1 MRIPFWIWIILGLTA
16 ISWIL
21 PDGIPGE
28 EFALPAIAIAS
39 LLLRRLFMKNQY
51 QQQYQQ
57 YQKQRAQGS
66 GTAGGQSQTGSQSSS
81 SFYNRFGGW
90 GAGFQQP
97 QSPPSTKDPY
107 ELLGIDKG
115 ASMEKIKKAYRDKLK
130 KYHPDVVENLKLG
143 PEYKEMFEEKTRE
156 IHKAFEQLGG
166 K

>member
-1 MRIPFWIWIILGLTA
+1 MRIPLWIWIILGLTA

-28 EFALPAIAIAS
+28 EFALPAIAVVS

-57 YQKQRAQGS
+57 YRKQQTQS
-66 GTAGGQSQTGSQSSS
+66 GGASGGQSRTGSQGSS
-81 SFYNRFGGW
+81 SFYNRFQGW
-90 GAGFQQP
+90 GSGFQQP
-97 QSPPSTKDPY
+97 QPQPSSKDPY
-107 ELLGIDKG
+107 ELLGIDRG

-130 KYHPDVVENLKLG
+130 KFHPDVVENLKLG
-143 PEYKEMFEEKTRE
+143 PEYKEMFEDKTRE
-156 IHKAFEQLGG
+156 IQKAFEQLGG

>member
-1 MRIPFWIWIILGLTA
+1 MRIPLWIWIILGLTA
-16 ISWIL
+16 ISWII

-28 EFALPAIAIAS
+28 EFALPAIAIVS

-57 YQKQRAQGS
+57 YQKQQTQGG

-90 GAGFQQP
+90 GSGFQQA
-97 QSPPSTKDPY
+97 QSSPSIKDPY

-143 PEYKEMFEEKTRE
+143 PEYKEMFEDKTRE
-156 IHKAFEQLGG
+156 IQKAFEQLGG

>member
-1 MRIPFWIWIILGLTA
+1 MRIPLWIWIILGLTA
-16 ISWIL
+16 VSWII

-28 EFALPAIAIAS
+28 EFALPAIAIVS

-57 YQKQRAQGS
+57 YQKQQAQGK
-66 GTAGGQSQTGSQSSS
+66 GTAGGQSQTGSQGSS

-90 GAGFQQP
+90 GPGFQQAQP
-97 QSPPSTKDPY
+97 SPSIKNPY

-130 KYHPDVVENLKLG
+130 KFHPDVVENLKLG
-143 PEYKEMFEEKTRE
+143 SEYKEMFEEKTRE
-156 IHKAFEQLGG
+156 IQKAFEQLGG